1 MRRLPLALCL
11 LLCAGAARAASPG
24 ELISCF
30 TSLEGPDEEGR
41 PLSEGRG
48 QDLGRWEWAP
58 PKMHAAIAVPERRG
72 GREGFYF
79 YGASSAEFVSF
90 DTPRIPAAD
99 KTGVYRVVPLELRP
113 TGEGRGY
120 FHCTYRAV
128 DAKGDVPRLDCDFT
142 NREKTYYAPVVVPL
156 KGGEADWNALKTAAL
171 ERIMSVH
178 AVFEKRG
185 ARYGEALARWR
196 RRSAEPRPGW
206 ASAAGALGMDT
217 SWYFGRPAEP
227 PRDAARK
234 ALAPC
239 AAIDD
244 GYLGAAA
251 RTELKLLDN
260 LILPKP

>member
-1 MRRLPLALCL
+1 MRRLPLL
-11 LLCAGAARAASPG
+11 LAASLFAVAARAASPA

-30 TSLEGPDEEGR
+30 TSLEGPDEDGR
-41 PLSEGRG
+41 PLTEGRG

-79 YGASSAEFVSF
+79 YGASTAEFVHF

-99 KTGVYRVVPLELRP
+99 KTGAYRVVALELRP
-113 TGEGRGY
+113 KGEGRGY
-120 FHCTYRAV
+120 FHCAYRAV

-142 NREKTYYAPVVVPL
+142 NREKKYYEPVIVPL
-156 KGGEADWNALKTAAL
+156 KGEENDWSPLKTAAL

-196 RRSAEPRPGW
+196 KRSSEPRPGW
-206 ASAAGALGMDT
+206 ASAAGVVGMDT
-217 SWYFGRPAEP
+217 SWYFAKPDEPA
-227 PRDAARK
+227 RDAARK

-239 AAIDD
+239 TAIDD